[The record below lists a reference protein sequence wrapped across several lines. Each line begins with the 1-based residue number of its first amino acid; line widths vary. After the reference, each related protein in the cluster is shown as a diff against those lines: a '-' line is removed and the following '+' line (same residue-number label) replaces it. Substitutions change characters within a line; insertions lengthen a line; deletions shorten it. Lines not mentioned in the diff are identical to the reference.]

1 MPGQTKITI
10 AGDAFCINGQPTYAG
25 RSWSGLRIEGLLLNS
40 RMVQGIFDD
49 LNPDTR
55 SRWAYS
61 DTQLWDPERNTTEF
75 CAAMAQWRAYGLL
88 AFTLNLQGGSPEGY
102 SVEQPWHNSGF
113 EADGCL
119 RSDYLARLER
129 LLQTADAL
137 GMVVILGLFYFGQ
150 DHRLKSEAAVI
161 RAVEETVG
169 WILDRG
175 YANVLI
181 EIANE
186 CDLPRYTHAILTPP
200 REHELIERVQ
210 QLTCNGKRLLVSTSY
225 RGRSLPGEAV
235 VRSAD
240 FLLLHGNGESNPHRI
255 RDLVRMTRRVPGYTP
270 KPILFNEDDHFDF
283 EQPDYNFLAAIGEY
297 ASWGYFDPYADGF
310 QSPPVNWGLNTERKR
325 AFFGKVREVTGVS
338 YGALR

>member
-1 MPGQTKITI
+1 M
-10 AGDAFCINGQPTYAG
+10 
-25 RSWSGLRIEGLLLNS
+25 RIEGLLLNS

-55 SRWAYS
+55 SRWAYP
-61 DTQLWDPERNTTEF
+61 DTGRWDPERNTAEF
-75 CAAMAQWRAYGLL
+75 CAAMAQWRAHGLL

-102 SVEQPWHNSGF
+102 SSGQPWHNSAL
-113 EADGCL
+113 EADGRL
-119 RSDYLARLER
+119 RAEYLVRLER
-129 LLQTADAL
+129 VLETADTL
-137 GMVVILGLFYFGQ
+137 GMAVILGLFYFGQ
-150 DHRLKSEAAVI
+150 DHRLKNEAAVI
-161 RAVEETVG
+161 RAVDETVS
-169 WILDRG
+169 WILDRD

-186 CDLPRYTHAILTPP
+186 CDVPRYTHAILTPP
-200 REHELIERVQ
+200 REHELIDHAQRI
-210 QLTCNGKRLLVSTSY
+210 TRNGKRLLVSTSY

-255 RDLVRMTRRVPGYTP
+255 RHLVRMTRRVPGYTP

-283 EQPDYNFLAAIGEY
+283 EQPDCNFLAALGEY

-325 AFFGKVREVTGVS
+325 AFFGKVRDASGT
-338 YGALR
+338 

>member
-1 MPGQTKITI
+1 MSRKTKITI
-10 AGDAFCINGQPTYAG
+10 AGDAFYINGQPTYAG
-25 RSWSGLRIEGLLLNS
+25 RTWSGMRIEGLLLNS

-55 SRWAYS
+55 SRWAYP
-61 DTQLWDPERNTTEF
+61 DTGRWDPERNTAEF
-75 CAAMAQWRAYGLL
+75 CAAMAQWRAHGLL

-102 SVEQPWHNSGF
+102 SSGQPWHNSAL
-113 EADGCL
+113 EADGRL
-119 RSDYLARLER
+119 RAEYLVRLER
-129 LLQTADAL
+129 VLETADTL
-137 GMVVILGLFYFGQ
+137 GMAVILGLFYFGQ
-150 DHRLKSEAAVI
+150 DHRLKNEAAVI
-161 RAVEETVG
+161 RAVDETVS
-169 WILDRG
+169 WILDRD

-186 CDLPRYTHAILTPP
+186 CDVPRYTHAILTPP
-200 REHELIERVQ
+200 REHELIDHAQRI
-210 QLTCNGKRLLVSTSY
+210 TRNGKRLLVSTSY

-255 RDLVRMTRRVPGYTP
+255 RHLVRMTRRVPGYTP

-283 EQPDYNFLAAIGEY
+283 EQPDCNFLAALGEY

-325 AFFGKVREVTGVS
+325 AFFGRVRDASGT
-338 YGALR
+338 